1 MRTVGLFEAKQ
12 KLSELV
18 QRAREGEKIGITRRG
33 ELTAILVPAAPETS
47 LRDVFQDIDTESSVV
62 SARQSLGTARALV
75 RLRCKWNQAAIR
87 LRQARSQATRFKIG
101 KSARR

>member
-18 QRAREGEKIGITRRG
+18 ERARAWEKIGISRRG

-47 LRDVFQDIDTESSVV
+47 LRDVFQYIERIRKRVKLTRSVDV
-62 SARQSLGTARALV
+62 KELIEEGRT
-75 RLRCKWNQAAIR
+75 
-87 LRQARSQATRFKIG
+87 
-101 KSARR
+101 